1 MRLLLLILF
10 KTLYLY
16 IVVVVGAVEMW
27 KSHFTV
33 ESKGIVFHRG
43 CGNRCGNLSRSVEIN
58 APGKVFHISTAP
70 FSTLPVEMWKTQD

>member
-1 MRLLLLILF
+1 
-10 KTLYLY
+10 
-16 IVVVVGAVEMW
+16 MW

-43 CGNRCGNLSRSVEIN
+43 CGNRCGNLSRPVEIN
-58 APGKVFHISTAP
+58 LDLKVFLIFHRP